1 LTKREARDIYGTTSR
16 WHDGMEHFTDRR
28 DAGQR
33 LARALAGREL
43 DRPVV
48 LGLPRGGVPVA
59 AELARMLDAPLDV
72 LVVRK
77 LGLPRQ
83 PEVAMGAIGERGA
96 RVLNEDV
103 LRHGSV
109 SARDLEAVE
118 RRERAELEARVHR
131 FRGDALPVDLTG
143 RTAVIV
149 DDGVATG
156 ATARVAALVAREL
169 GAASVVLA
177 IPVAAP
183 DSLAELAAMLE
194 IDEVVCLSAPPGFMA
209 VGMHYLDFSQTSDA
223 EVQEILEAARSNREG
238 RATDATA
245 EPGTNSGSR

>member
-1 LTKREARDIYGTTSR
+1 MD
-16 WHDGMEHFTDRR
+16 HFTDRR
-28 DAGQR
+28 DAGRR
-33 LARALAGREL
+33 LAQAFAGRTF

-59 AELARMLDAPLDV
+59 AELAAALDAPLDV

-96 RVLNEDV
+96 RVLNDDV
-103 LRHGSV
+103 LRHGAV
-109 SARDLEAVE
+109 PAADLAAVE
-118 RRERAELEARVHR
+118 QRERAELEARVRR
-131 FRGDALPVDLTG
+131 FRGGAPPVDLSG

-156 ATARVAALVAREL
+156 ATARVASLVAREL

-177 IPVAAP
+177 MPVGAP
-183 DSLAELAAMLE
+183 DSLAELAAMPE
-194 IDEVVCLSAPPGFMA
+194 VDEVVCLSAPPGFMA
-209 VGMHYLDFSQTSDA
+209 VGMHYLDFRQTADA
-223 EVQEILEAARSNREG
+223 EVQAILEAARVG
-238 RATDATA
+238 RGRRRARRDGPTGGPPDD
-245 EPGTNSGSR
+245 